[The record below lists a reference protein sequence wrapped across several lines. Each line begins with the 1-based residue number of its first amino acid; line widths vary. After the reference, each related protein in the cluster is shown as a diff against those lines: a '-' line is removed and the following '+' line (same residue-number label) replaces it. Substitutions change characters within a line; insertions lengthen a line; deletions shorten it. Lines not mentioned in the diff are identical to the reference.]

1 MRRYKGLAAG
11 IYSCC
16 DAAVLVA
23 QQAGVAHVSSLSS
36 KDAAQSQNAFPE
48 ARNATD
54 QILAALGE
62 LLASYIHKN
71 HWHHGRHLVCWRNL
85 HLVLQ
90 VKCFD
95 AIRSTA
101 ARLMGISVR

>member
-11 IYSCC
+11 VASRC
-16 DAAVLVA
+16 DAAVSVA
-23 QQAGVAHVSSLSS
+23 QQAGVAHVSSLFS

-62 LLASYIHKN
+62 LLALNIH
-71 HWHHGRHLVCWRNL
+71 
-85 HLVLQ
+85 
-90 VKCFD
+90 
-95 AIRSTA
+95 
-101 ARLMGISVR
+101 